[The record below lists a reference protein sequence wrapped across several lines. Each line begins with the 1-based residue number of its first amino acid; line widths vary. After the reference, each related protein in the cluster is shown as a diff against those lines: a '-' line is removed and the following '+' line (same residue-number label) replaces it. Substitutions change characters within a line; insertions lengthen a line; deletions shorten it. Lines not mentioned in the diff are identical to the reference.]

1 MIGQTFSH
9 YRVLDLLGG
18 GGMGIV
24 YLAEDLK
31 LGRQVALKFL
41 PECPSPGSD
50 LVSCTC
56 VRKSG
61 LMQETRSDPPTS

>member
-50 LVSCTC
+50 LVFLHLCPQIRTHA
-56 VRKSG
+56 RNKI
-61 LMQETRSDPPTS
+61 